1 MLIVRNWWPAVT
13 WMGVIFLFSTDL
25 FSGSNTSSWLH
36 PLSSSLFPSLT
47 NESIELI
54 HASLRNLGHWSEYF
68 ILALLLM
75 RALRAEIPTRRQRSL
90 LICSWALAT
99 LYAVGDEWHQS
110 FVPSR
115 SASGLDVSI
124 DSFGAIC
131 GALWFERCKKKPDES
146 ASETEKTLTSSG

>member
-47 NESIELI
+47 NESIE
-54 HASLRNLGHWSEYF
+54 F